1 MIQFWMANEILV
13 KCESLEL
20 KDIDDLYLKELWIGF
35 ILKCTISSMIYL
47 FQLHNVGVIGLGVH
61 IYVYIGPGAQSEDIK

>member
-1 MIQFWMANEILV
+1 MANEILV
-13 KCESLEL
+13 KCESQEL

-35 ILKCTISSMIYL
+35 ILKCTISSKIYL

-61 IYVYIGPGAQSEDIK
+61 IYVYTRLGAQSKDIK